1 MKDKCIQ
8 TKLIVSNKLIESN
21 EKQVYSKKANWF
33 IYSWL
38 NQLKSKCIQTKLI
51 DSNKAYWNK
60 LKQVPSNE
68 ANWFK

>member
-1 MKDKCIQ
+1 MKDMCIQ
-8 TKLIVSNKLIESN
+8 TKLIVSNKAYWIKWKTCVF
-21 EKQVYSKKANWF
+21 KQ
-33 IYSWL
+33 SWL